1 MTRRSFAMLPLV
13 AAGAPLLPTKTELD
27 DYLRQ
32 LEKALVEEILPAA
45 AYSVGLRVI
54 VAEAR
59 MLWFYSRMARWG
71 HEPKSMLA
79 AAEHGYATLR
89 ETMWDAKNG
98 GFQWEVDAAG
108 KATKRNK
115 HVMGQSFG
123 LLAVAEYAL
132 ASRRKEAL
140 DFAIKIFETLEKR
153 AHDPVHGGYVEYF
166 LADWSTPPVNEPI
179 YVEGSATGMKLM
191 ETHLSLME
199 AMTAL
204 YQASRSAAVRERLIE
219 LLSIET
225 NAVIRKPL
233 GASTDKYD
241 RDWSPRVEGE
251 FARVSYGRDLENL
264 WQVTEAARA
273 VGLPFSPYVDLFTSN
288 FAYCRKYGFDE
299 ERGGFF
305 TSGGFNEPASDRSK
319 GWRAQAEGLVSALT
333 MYQITNRTAYFEV
346 FRKTWGYWRSGGDK
360 GAKSVFHEGRAMI
373 ECLARLRAIREKTS

>member
-1 MTRRSFAMLPLV
+1 MTRRSFGLLPLA
-13 AAGAPLLPTKTELD
+13 AAGAPLLPTKSELD
-27 DYLRQ
+27 EYLQR
-32 LEKALVEEILPAA
+32 LEKALLELVAGVEPLAAPREIVTE
-45 AYSVGLRVI
+45 SRTV
-54 VAEAR
+54 
-59 MLWFYSRMARWG
+59 WFHARMARWG
-71 HEPKSMLA
+71 HESRKMLA
-79 AAEHGYATLR
+79 AAEHGYSFLR
-89 ETMWDAKNG
+89 ETMWDHKNG

-115 HVMGQSFG
+115 HVLGQSVG
-123 LLAVAEYAL
+123 LLAAAEYAL
-132 ASRRKEAL
+132 ASRRKDAL
-140 DFAIKIFETLEKR
+140 DFAMKIFDTLERR

-199 AMTAL
+199 AMTTL

-225 NAVIRKPL
+225 NAVVRKPL
-233 GASTDKYD
+233 GACTDKYD

-273 VGLPFSPYVDLFTSN
+273 TGLPFSPYVDLFTNN

-299 ERGGFF
+299 ERGGFY
-305 TSGGFNEPASDRSK
+305 TSGGFNQPASDRNK
-319 GWRAQAEGLVSALT
+319 TWRAQAEGLVSALT
-333 MYQITNRTAYFEV
+333 MYQITNRTEYFEV
-346 FRKTWGYWRSGGDK
+346 FRKTWGYWRSG
-360 GAKSVFHEGRAMI
+360 ANQVEKSPFYQGRALI
-373 ECLARLRAIREKTS
+373 ECLARLRSIREKTA